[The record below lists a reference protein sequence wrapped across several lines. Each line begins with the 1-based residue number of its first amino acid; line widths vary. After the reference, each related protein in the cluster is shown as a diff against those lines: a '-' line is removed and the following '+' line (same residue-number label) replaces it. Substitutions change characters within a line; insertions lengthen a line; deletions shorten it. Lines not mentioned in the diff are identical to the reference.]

1 MKSSDSNL
9 SSTMIARKKQS
20 NNPVQAMLN
29 RFNKVRVESQTKDL
43 EVQLSALTG
52 DFYDF
57 NDLNFI
63 VLNSLSVGFR
73 H

>member
-1 MKSSDSNL
+1 
-9 SSTMIARKKQS
+9 MIARKKQS

-52 DFYDF
+52 DFH
-57 NDLNFI
+57 DLNFI